1 LTIFDIG
8 FIVFFYGAVIRGN
21 SRTAVLQPAPPMKKG
36 EGAHVDISPERDTPP
51 RGPAGGPGTR
61 SAASWR
67 YAAQGPVTLQV
78 SAGLLLVCLGLLI
91 GLGMLLGTTW
101 TIQALQARLR
111 HQAEERRRLNAE
123 WAAIR
128 VARQQWVQC
137 PRCGTPLS
145 DWD

>member
-1 LTIFDIG
+1 MCRPLTIFDIG
-8 FIVFFYGAVIRGN
+8 FIVFVYGTVIRDN
-21 SRTAVLQPAPPMKKG
+21 SRTAVLQPAPPRKKG

-51 RGPAGGPGTR
+51 RGPAGGPGTG

-67 YAAQGPVTLQV
+67 YAAQSPMTLQV
-78 SAGLLLVCLGLLI
+78 SAGLLLVCLGLL
-91 GLGMLLGTTW
+91 LGVTW
-101 TIQALQARLR
+101 TIQALQVRLR

-128 VARQQWVQC
+128 AARQQRVQC